1 MPNLKDKPRQT
12 APVPSN
18 YLIMLVDPITGA
30 TKGMPILE
38 FLGSQ
43 ISPDT
48 TPPTI
53 ISKTAIN
60 ATTIRI
66 IFDEIIGAGSIL
78 GWSAKKN
85 GTNNP
90 ILSVTGLGTGT
101 LDFVVQNSMI
111 SSDTILISYNPATGA
126 TADSSSNEVVA
137 ITDSA
142 VTNSISGGGGG
153 DVTAPTVVSAT
164 VLNADPDTIVVVF
177 SESVS
182 GVSATGWSF
191 KKNGSAWAISSV
203 TGSGTTWNFNMATA
217 AVNGDTLLRSYNSG
231 TGATVDGSSNELVS
245 FTDSAVTNSIAGSS
259 ITYLTFPSF
268 PSGFEAYNSNKGVRT
283 TAGFT
288 EAWTGIVANQ
298 VLTVGQRMVVKT
310 DGIAKFSFFGISQDG
325 TTSGGWSPNTGGRQT
340 DESKI
345 EASNLDTAFNEAI
358 NDNYFYSVLYESEDN
373 ASPADNG
380 VVRLQKS
387 ADGIN
392 WTTIASATSTPFTGN
407 LNMKIF
413 IYSANHG
420 FSEIYKI

>member
-1 MPNLKDKPRQT
+1 MADKLIGQFEEGIAVGSDFVLYDPGGSGFYKKSQVGNLPDGGVGLITLSTPTLT
-12 APVPSN
+12 AAVISSTQIN
-18 YLIMLVDPITGA
+18 LSWTNVANETSY
-30 TKGMPILE
+30 KLE
-38 FLGSQ
+38 
-43 ISPDT
+43 
-48 TPPTI
+48 
-53 ISKTAIN
+53 
-60 ATTIRI
+60 
-66 IFDEIIGAGSIL
+66 
-78 GWSAKKN
+78 WSAN
-85 GTNNP
+85 GTTGWTQIGGTIAANTTTFNHTG
-90 ILSVTGLGTGT
+90 LSVSTPYYYR
-101 LDFVVQNSMI
+101 V
-111 SSDTILISYNPATGA
+111 
-126 TADSSSNEVVA
+126 
-137 ITDSA
+137 SA
-142 VTNSISGGGGG
+142 VGDGVTYATSGFGSANGTTSSGAG
-153 DVTAPTVVSAT
+153 DVTPPTVVSAT

-203 TGSGTTWNFNMATA
+203 TGSGTTWNFNMETA

-298 VLTVGQRMVVKT
+298 VLTVGKRMVVKT
-310 DGIAKFSFFGISQDG
+310 DGIGKFSFFGISQDG
-325 TTSGGWSPNTGGRQT
+325 TTTGGWSPNTGGRQT

-345 EASNLDTAFNEAI
+345 EASNLDVAFNEAI
-358 NDNYFYSVLYESEDN
+358 NNNYFYCVFYESEDN

-380 VVRLQKS
+380 IVRLQKS

-413 IYSANHG
+413 IYSASHG
-420 FSEIYKI
+420 FSEIYMI